1 MNACRGSSLA
11 EVLVTIAIVA
21 IAAGVAVPAA
31 DAMLR
36 GARGDAGAREM
47 AATFRALRMRSVTM
61 HRSQGLLFEQDGI
74 GWKWL
79 EVADGNGN
87 GIRTQEVRS
96 GVDPTLSGPH
106 RLESRVEKVGPGFP
120 GPGPFPEIP
129 PGRGII
135 SDTSD
140 PVKFGRSD
148 LVSFSPWGSS
158 SSGTLYISDRRTVLF
173 AVVLYGPTAR
183 VRVWRYDAWSRR
195 WMS

>member
-1 MNACRGSSLA
+1 MRHCRGSSLA
-11 EVLVTIAIVA
+11 ETLVAIAIVA

-36 GARGDAGAREM
+36 GARGEAGAREM
-47 AATFRALRMRSVTM
+47 AATFRAFRMRSVAM
-61 HRSQGLLFEQDGI
+61 RKSRGLLFQRDDS
-74 GWKWL
+74 GWSWL
-79 EVADGNGN
+79 EVEDGNGN
-87 GIRTQEVRS
+87 GIRTLEVRS

-106 RLESRVEKVGPGFP
+106 RLEDRVEKVGPGFP

-135 SDTSD
+135 EDTTD

-158 SSGTLYISDRRTVLF
+158 SSGTLYVSDRREALL
-173 AVVLYGPTAR
+173 AIVLYGPTAR
-183 VRVWRYDAWSRR
+183 VRVWRYDAGSRR
-195 WMS
+195 WKS